1 MSSGPTSTGSPQREP
16 AAGSRRSRRPSR
28 RAILV
33 AAAVVGGAAVVSG
46 SLAAIAV
53 SSHASVQTN
62 CEATP
67 SACGYPDAT
76 DTGSSPVAA
85 LKVVPSTNTTG
96 PGWNYVAST
105 HTLNVTGS
113 GTVLSGMY
121 LVGTLNVTASNV
133 TIKNDTIVTSG
144 ANGLFGISIRHTAGV
159 TVENCTISGTNAT
172 SGRVDTAISD
182 AYEDSTGL
190 VIADNNISDARTGIQ
205 LAAGQVTGNYIH
217 DPGYIAGDH
226 TNGVLANGGT
236 GQLTITGNTILDS
249 LGQTDA
255 ISLDTNSIAGP
266 VTNKTVENNLLA
278 GGSYPIYG
286 GTAFSHATSNILIE
300 NNRFGQAFFPKS
312 GQFGPVAYFDSTGA
326 GNVWSGNVWDS
337 TGATVPAP

>member
-1 MSSGPTSTGSPQREP
+1 MSSRQTSTGSPQPEP
-16 AAGSRRSRRPSR
+16 AVGSRRSRRPSR
-28 RAILV
+28 RAVVV

-46 SLAAIAV
+46 SLAALAV
-53 SSHASVQTN
+53 SSHAAVQTN
-62 CEATP
+62 CQATP

-85 LKVVPSTNTTG
+85 LKAVPGTVSSGTG
-96 PGWNYVAST
+96 WSYVAST
-105 HTLNVTGS
+105 HTLNVTGN
-113 GTVLSGMY
+113 GTVLSGIS
-121 LVGTLNVTASNV
+121 LTGTLNVTGSNV
-133 TIKNDTIVTSG
+133 TIKNDMIVTSG
-144 ANGLFGISIRHTAGV
+144 ANGLFGISLRHTAGD
-159 TVENCTISGTNAT
+159 TVENNTISGTNAT
-172 SGRVDTAISD
+172 TGRVDTAISD

-190 VIADNNISDARTGIQ
+190 VISGNNISDARTAIQ

-255 ISLDTNSIAGP
+255 ISLDTLSVAGP
-266 VTNKTVENNLLA
+266 VTNKTIENNLLA
-278 GGSYPIYG
+278 GGSYSIYG
-286 GTAFSHATSNILIE
+286 GTAFSHTTSTILIE
-300 NNRFGQAFFPKS
+300 NNRFGQGFFPKS

-326 GNVWSGNVWDS
+326 GNVWSDNVWDS